1 MLRQDTGT
9 PGTGRAPTV
18 FRWNGIGA
26 TALTN
31 RSSEHM
37 KTALVIGALALMGL
51 SANAQNDQPSAT
63 DKAWVAINTQM
74 LNVDLGLNDT
84 QQAKLKDINER
95 YVTKHEALENSVPKL
110 SESQM
115 ADKVEALMKE
125 RDRELRTV
133 FNDEQYAKWEKKRH
147 MGTSE
152 LRDDQK
158 EKMKK

>member
-1 MLRQDTGT
+1 
-9 PGTGRAPTV
+9 
-18 FRWNGIGA
+18 
-26 TALTN
+26 
-31 RSSEHM
+31 M

-51 SANAQNDQPSAT
+51 SAHAQNDKPSPT

-74 LNVDLGLNDT
+74 LNVELGLNDT